1 MDKSRDA
8 ISFDS
13 AMNELEKI
21 VSKLEKGDGTLEQ
34 NLKLYKQG
42 VKLCSDCKN
51 ELDKAKLKI
60 EYVGN
65 EQPEE

>member
-1 MDKSRDA
+1 
-8 ISFDS
+8 
-13 AMNELEKI
+13 MNELEKI